1 MTALAWVMSRPT
13 VTSVLVGARS
23 PEELSSWNLSAVDLS
38 LLEAV
43 IRQLDDVTKE
53 IKVRLGLNPDSWF
66 TPRRIR

>member
-23 PEELSSWNLSAVDLS
+23 PEELSWNLPAVDLS

-53 IKVRLGLNPDSWF
+53 IKVRLGLNLDSWF